1 MLERRKIFILNT
13 TEKKKK
19 TTRHGQKECR
29 MSESAENRQTLQAM
43 KWQIS
48 NKRRQMHN
56 FVYSTRCPLTQRPI
70 FWSIWTVK
78 SYAMLYRI
86 VWYGKMIDYL
96 AKLNENF
103 NWCWTI
109 YIFLQADRKYWM
121 KLVEKS
127 MDGVQKVR
135 VRIERDESFGNFSW
149 IFFCR
154 SLHGRLSSSRLF
166 HLLEYFSMH
175 IFWKDSTIPS
185 ISANC
190 TVTTA
195 LHKHDY
201 KATSKWTCIWD
212 SSCLLQ

>member
-1 MLERRKIFILNT
+1 MDRKSAEWVSLRKIGKLYRPWNGKFQTNADKCIIILYT
-13 TEKKKK
+13 A
-19 TTRHGQKECR
+19 RGAHWLR
-29 MSESAENRQTLQAM
+29 DPYSEALYT
-43 KWQIS
+43 
-48 NKRRQMHN
+48 
-56 FVYSTRCPLTQRPI
+56 
-70 FWSIWTVK
+70 WTVK